1 MQYLSDEVPPEAQT
15 APMHN
20 TILEAALHS
29 GDGKLALGAL
39 QHVCLSGSPRN
50 SRTAAAA
57 LRIMVGSPKSPM
69 LCPCARRK
77 CSLCCT
83 SCATCAMNSYDPLG
97 FLIRMNRIIICH
109 RDWLIHAPSA

>member
-20 TILEAALHS
+20 SILEAALHS
-29 GDGKLALGAL
+29 GNGKLALEAL

-50 SRTAAAA
+50 NRTAAAA
-57 LRIMVGSPKSPM
+57 LRIMVGSPKPPV

-77 CSLCCT
+77 CSSCCT
-83 SCATCAMNSYDPLG
+83 LCSTYAMDSFDPLVS
-97 FLIRMNRIIICH
+97 LIEMNCIIIRH